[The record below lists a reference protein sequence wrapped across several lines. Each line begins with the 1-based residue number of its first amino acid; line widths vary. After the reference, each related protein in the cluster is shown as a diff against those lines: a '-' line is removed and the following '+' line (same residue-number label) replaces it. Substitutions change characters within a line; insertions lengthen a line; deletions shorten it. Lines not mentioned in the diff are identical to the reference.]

1 MVTSPA
7 IDTAVR
13 RLHRIDAG
21 STSVRGTLGH
31 VGGTIVKA
39 LRDPR
44 SVTRGEAALL
54 LALLML
60 ACGAMAAAILESS
73 SLNAMFTSIVQGKLG
88 RLRTELRH
96 DGLWAVTAVAV
107 LVLAHTVVPFPAEL
121 VTAAAGFAL
130 GFAVALPLLLAL
142 FVVSALIAY
151 LVGSLAGRPAAERI
165 VGAERARRAER
176 LVDRGGSRAL
186 LALRLFPLIPFSPV
200 CLACGMAHV
209 PVRRYAW
216 TTALGM
222 LPELA
227 LVTLLGTRL
236 DSSLASDPVVWG
248 AVVGILILIIGGSR
262 LLRTA
267 VPAR

>member
-1 MVTSPA
+1 MIA
-7 IDTAVR
+7 
-13 RLHRIDAG
+13 
-21 STSVRGTLGH
+21 
-31 VGGTIVKA
+31 KA

-44 SVTRGEAALL
+44 SVTRREATLL
-54 LALLML
+54 LALLVL
-60 ACGAMAAAILESS
+60 ACGAIAAAILASS
-73 SLNAMFTSIVQGKLG
+73 SLQAMFSSIVHGHLG
-88 RLRTELRH
+88 RLRTQLRH
-96 DGLWAVTAVAV
+96 EGVWAVAAVAV

-142 FVVSALIAY
+142 FLLSALIAY

-165 VGAERARRAER
+165 VGRERAAAAER
-176 LVDRGGSRAL
+176 LVDRGGSRVL
-186 LALRLFPLIPFSPV
+186 LAVRIFPLIPFSPV

-209 PVRRYAW
+209 PVRRFAW
-216 TTALGM
+216 TTVVGM

-236 DSSLASDPVVWG
+236 DSSVLSDPVVWA
-248 AVVGILILIIGGSR
+248 AVAGILVLIIGGSR